1 VEVEDVGAKRGRP
14 VLGQLTALL
23 LSDASTG
30 TVLSPRDVGFGI
42 SQVLPVIVQLIVS
55 HGLSVC
61 IEQPEIH
68 LHPRLQAELGDLLL
82 EATAPGPSG
91 RGAQQPAQ
99 VIAET
104 HSEHLALRIQR
115 RVREGTADPS
125 RIAMLYVDRDEKG
138 RTVLSHLRLS
148 DNGEFIDAW
157 PRGFFDERLEE
168 MFSGV

>member
-1 VEVEDVGAKRGRP
+1 MTAKRGGP
-14 VLGQLTALL
+14 VLGELTALL
-23 LSDASTG
+23 LADRVTG

-55 HGLSVC
+55 QGLTVC

-82 EATAPGPSG
+82 DTTSPKRPG
-91 RGAQQPAQ
+91 QQPAQ

-115 RVREGTADPS
+115 RVREGKANPEQ
-125 RIAMLYVDRDEKG
+125 IAMLYVDRDEKG
-138 RTVLSHLRLS
+138 KTTVTHLRLS
-148 DNGEFIDAW
+148 DDGEFIDAW
-157 PRGFFDERLEE
+157 PRGFFDERFEE
-168 MFSGV
+168 MFAGV